1 MKHSQLIYSFQIFN
15 SQLIIEQMIQN
26 EYFYLWIYPNVMGFQ
41 WHLSSLV
48 LMGLLLRPLLLDF
61 ITSEEKYPDL
71 ELILHFLGNFHL
83 QITACLSNLVLEGIS
98 SMDINQNQA
107 QFRMIIDF
115 KYFYFLKFNLK

>member
-26 EYFYLWIYPNVMGFQ
+26 EYFYLWIYLNVMGFQ

-83 QITACLSNLVLEGIS
+83 QITACLSNLVLEGILS
-98 SMDINQNQA
+98 IDINQA

>member
-1 MKHSQLIYSFQIFN
+1 MKHSQLICSFQIFN

-26 EYFYLWIYPNVMGFQ
+26 EYFYRWIYPNVMGFQ

-98 SMDINQNQA
+98 SIDINQNQA
-107 QFRMIIDF
+107 QFRMISDF

>member
-1 MKHSQLIYSFQIFN
+1 
-15 SQLIIEQMIQN
+15 
-26 EYFYLWIYPNVMGFQ
+26 MGFQ

-83 QITACLSNLVLEGIS
+83 QITACLSNLVLEGILS
-98 SMDINQNQA
+98 VDINQNQA

>member
-15 SQLIIEQMIQN
+15 FQLIIEQMIQN

-71 ELILHFLGNFHL
+71 ELILHFLRNFHL

>member
-15 SQLIIEQMIQN
+15 CQLIIEQMIQN

-41 WHLSSLV
+41 WHLFSLV

-98 SMDINQNQA
+98 SIDINQNQA
-107 QFRMIIDF
+107 QFRMISDF
-115 KYFYFLKFNLK
+115 KFFYFLKFNLK